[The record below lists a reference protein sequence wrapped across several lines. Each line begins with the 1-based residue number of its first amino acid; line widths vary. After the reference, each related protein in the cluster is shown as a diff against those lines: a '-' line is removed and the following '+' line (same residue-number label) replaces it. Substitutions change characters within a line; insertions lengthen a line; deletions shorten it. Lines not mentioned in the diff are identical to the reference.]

1 MDDAPL
7 RAEVRYL
14 GEILGQVIKVKEG
27 EEMLEFEERVRQLS
41 KERRQGYPG
50 SGQALKEALENCP
63 VDALFSLC
71 RAFSIFFDLA
81 NLAED
86 RHRVR
91 VLREREKEREP
102 APRRESIR
110 AAVIALK
117 EHGISAK
124 QMRELLRGS
133 HIEPVF
139 TAHPTEAK
147 RRAVRSKLR
156 RIRKLLEK
164 RQRGDLLARE
174 AHRITRDITS
184 EVLGLWETDP
194 LRGKRPTVTEEME
207 RSFFVLD
214 SLWKVVP
221 PLSED
226 LQGALSES
234 YPELVGDE
242 PTLFSFGT
250 WIGGDRDGNPFVT
263 PAVTAA
269 TLERLRDF
277 SVTKH
282 RQQARDLM
290 DILTQSSALVSF
302 DQKLIKRLEHF
313 TEEFPALAHKL
324 EAVTPEE
331 IYARFLTVL
340 DWRLEQTGL
349 GGAAAYRSSA
359 GLVRDLKLLEQ
370 SLSTHRPNASSAVV
384 PSLRA
389 WRACAEAFGFC
400 TARLDIRENAKVYR
414 TVVAELMAHLGLH
427 DSFEAADETDRIR
440 LLGQVLE
447 TPPILPKSGMS
458 ERAQTV
464 IELFGVL
471 DRFCL
476 KTQGEGLGA
485 HVVSMTERASDIL
498 GLLWLRRTY
507 CPDCRQPL
515 VPLLETVDDLQ
526 NGPAIL
532 EGLFSHPVYR
542 ATLDGTQMVMIG
554 YSDSTKD
561 GGYLSANWNLY
572 QAQRRLAELADKY
585 SVGLLFFHGRGGAL
599 GRGGG
604 PAARSILSLPVK
616 VARAGLRVTEQGEV
630 LAERYDDPA
639 IAYRHLEQLLWGQLT
654 IHEPR
659 HAENEELADK
669 WTPAMDAMSK
679 IALTAYRNLVQ
690 MPGFLR
696 FFREIT
702 PIAEIEQLQIG
713 SRPASRAQE
722 PSLDNLRAIPWSFA
736 WTQARIL
743 LPAWYGLG
751 TAFANHPEEELQEMC
766 REWSFF
772 AALVS
777 NATLALT
784 KADMGIAEAYAARQ
798 RSEPE
803 VWAVWEHIFEEHA
816 RTVEFILRATG
827 EKELLDSVPWLAAS
841 LTRRNPYVDPL
852 NLIQLRAFEQARAG
866 DESAPILMRLA
877 IKGVAAGLRTTG

>member
-1 MDDAPL
+1 MDDTPL

-14 GEILGQVIKVKEG
+14 GEILADVIKIKEG

-41 KERRQGYPG
+41 KERRQGHPDA
-50 SGQALKEALENCP
+50 GQALKKALTDCS
-63 VDALFSLC
+63 VDTLFTLC

-117 EHGISAK
+117 EHGISAE
-124 QMRELLRGS
+124 QMGEILRGS

-164 RQRGDLLARE
+164 RQRGELLARE
-174 AHRITRDITS
+174 AQRITRDITS

-207 RSFFVLD
+207 RSLFVLD

-226 LQGALSES
+226 LQGALAES
-234 YPELVGDE
+234 YPELAGDD

-282 RQQARDLM
+282 RQHARELM
-290 DILTQSSALVSF
+290 DILTQSSTLVCF
-302 DQKLIKRLEHF
+302 DEKLIKRLEHF

-331 IYARFLTVL
+331 VYGRFLTVL

-370 SLSTHRPNASSAVV
+370 SLSSHRPDAASAVV

-389 WRACAEAFGFC
+389 WRACAEAFGFS

-414 TVVAELMAHLGLH
+414 VVVAELMGHLGLH
-427 DSFEAADETDRIR
+427 DNFEEADEADRVR

-447 TPPILPKSGMS
+447 TPLNLPKSGMS
-458 ERAQTV
+458 QQTQTV

-532 EGLFSHPVYR
+532 EGLFSHPIYR

-572 QAQRRLAELADKY
+572 QAQRRLAELGDKHG
-585 SVGLLFFHGRGGAL
+585 VGLLFFHGRGGAL

-669 WTPAMDAMSK
+669 WAPAMDAMSK
-679 IALTAYRNLVQ
+679 VALKAYRDLLR

-751 TAFANHPEEELQEMC
+751 TAFASHPQEELREMY

-772 AALVS
+772 AAMVS

-798 RSEPE
+798 RNEPE
-803 VWAVWEHIFEEHA
+803 VWSVWERISDEHA
-816 RTVEFILRATG
+816 RTIELILRATG

>member
-1 MDDAPL
+1 MDDTEL
-7 RAEVRYL
+7 RSEVRYL
-14 GEILGQVIKVKEG
+14 GEILGEVIATKEG
-27 EEMLEFEERVRQLS
+27 PEMLVFEERVRQLS
-41 KERRQGYPG
+41 KERRQGREEAE
-50 SGQALKEALENCP
+50 QQLKRELDGCSEP
-63 VDALFSLC
+63 ALFALC
-71 RAFSIFFDLA
+71 RAFTIFFDLA

-91 VLREREKEREP
+91 VLREREREREP

-117 EHGISAK
+117 EHGLEARQVVEILA
-124 QMRELLRGS
+124 GS
-133 HIEPVF
+133 SIEPVF

-156 RIRKLLEK
+156 RIRLLLEE
-164 RQRGDLLARE
+164 RQRGDLLQRE
-174 AHRITRDITS
+174 QDRIRRDLSS
-184 EVLGLWETDP
+184 ELLALWETDL
-194 LRGKRPTVTEEME
+194 LRGKRPTVMEEME
-207 RSFFVLD
+207 RSLFVLD
-214 SLWKVVP
+214 SLWQVVP
-221 PLSED
+221 LLAED
-226 LQGALSES
+226 LKLALAES
-234 YPELVGDE
+234 YPELGDE
-242 PTLFSFGT
+242 TPTLFSFGT

-269 TLERLRDF
+269 TLDRLRSF
-277 SVTKH
+277 TVGKH
-282 RQQARDLM
+282 RERARDLL
-290 DILTQSSALVSF
+290 DRLTQSSLLVDFDPALSS
-302 DQKLIKRLEHF
+302 RLAHF
-313 TEEFPALAHKL
+313 AEEFPALAHKL
-324 EAVTPEE
+324 EAVPERE
-331 IYARFLTVL
+331 VYRRFLTVL
-340 DWRLEQTGL
+340 DWRLEQTAL
-349 GGAAAYRSSA
+349 GGAAAYRGSQ
-359 GLVRDLKLLEQ
+359 GLVRDLTLLES
-370 SLSTHRPNASSAVV
+370 SLASHRPDKLSAVV
-384 PSLRA
+384 PPLRA
-389 WRACAEAFGFC
+389 WKACAQAFGFC

-414 TVVAELMAHLGLH
+414 AVVAELMALLGLH
-427 DSFEAADETDRIR
+427 ADFEAAAESDRVR

-447 TPPILPKSGMS
+447 TPLELPTSGLS
-458 ERAQTV
+458 EAAQTV

-507 CPDCRQPL
+507 CPDCQQPL

-526 NGPAIL
+526 HGPEIL
-532 EGLFSHPVYR
+532 EALFSHPIYR
-542 ATLDGTQMVMIG
+542 AAGEGRQMVMIG

-561 GGYLSANWNLY
+561 GGYLSACWNLY
-572 QAQRRLAELADKY
+572 QAQRRLAEVGDKHG
-585 SVGLLFFHGRGGAL
+585 VGLLFFHGRGGSL

-639 IAYRHLEQLLWGQLT
+639 VAYRHLEQLLWGQLT

-659 HAENEELADK
+659 HAENEQLADK
-669 WTPAMDAMSK
+669 WTEAMDSMSER
-679 IALTAYRNLVQ
+679 ALEAYRRLLAE
-690 MPGFLR
+690 PGFLR

-713 SRPASRAQE
+713 SRPARRDQE
-722 PSLDNLRAIPWSFA
+722 PSLENLRAIPWSFA

-751 TAFANHPEEELQEMC
+751 TAFAEHDLEELREMY

-772 AALVS
+772 QAMVS

-798 RSEPE
+798 RNIPE
-803 VWAVWEHIFEEHA
+803 VWAVWESIQAEHE
-816 RTVEFILRATG
+816 RSKRWILEVTG
-827 EKELLDSVPWLAAS
+827 ETELLDSVPWLAAS

-852 NLIQLRAFEQARAG
+852 NLIQLRAFEG
-866 DESAPILMRLA
+866 EGLENAPILMRLA